1 MAASE
6 PKNLH
11 RIKSKDRRLRLNLKN
26 RKKLSKKMIHR
37 ILRPIKRRK
46 ILPIKWMRTN
56 KLIANRSH

>member
-6 PKNLH
+6 QKNLH
-11 RIKSKDRRLRLNLKN
+11 RIKGKDRRVRLNLKN

-46 ILPIKWMRTN
+46 ILPIKWM
-56 KLIANRSH
+56 